1 MKIKTDFRLVRKMAY
16 TLSANRLLRVMEDV
30 EAEIGDK
37 YYQYEDDCGNLL
49 FIREENQDLQGS
61 GTLGY

>member
-37 YYQYEDDCGNLL
+37 YYQYVDNKGTIV
-49 FIREENQDLQGS
+49 FVRAENKLD
-61 GTLGY
+61 TK